1 MNDAPETSADLRLL
15 GLGLNECERAL
26 LDCWPVVLHKATYG
40 KLFALGIF
48 GDGVNGH
55 GAFDALEV
63 ADVIF
68 RPAGRFDFSRE
79 VREARGHV
87 AAIIIPARD
96 ECGDL
101 VDLAAW
107 NVDDGDLALWRGVAS
122 MLGED
127 WISAP
132 RIESDALAVFADV
145 ASWLRA
151 GRRGVV
157 IVDPTTRALATGG
170 RTRRRRRRGFQ
181 APCSRRAALAGA
193 ANLVAS
199 KSARRAA

>member
-1 MNDAPETSADLRLL
+1 MNDAPEIPADLRLL

-26 LDCWPVVLHKATYG
+26 RDGWPVVLHPLYSR
-40 KLFALGIF
+40 LFTLGIH

-55 GAFDALEV
+55 GAFDALHV

-68 RPAGRFDFSRE
+68 RPGGRFDFSRD

-87 AAIIIPARD
+87 AGVIIPARD

-107 NVDDGDLALWRGVAS
+107 NVDDGELALWRGVAS

-127 WISAP
+127 WINVP
-132 RIESDALAVFADV
+132 RVESDALTVFPNV

-157 IVDPTTRALATGG
+157 ILDRGRA
-170 RTRRRRRRGFQ
+170 RWR
-181 APCSRRAALAGA
+181 LAGERIA
-193 ANLVAS
+193 VDDVAFGRRVRDALRLPEPKILVAS
-199 KSARRAA
+199 KIARRAA